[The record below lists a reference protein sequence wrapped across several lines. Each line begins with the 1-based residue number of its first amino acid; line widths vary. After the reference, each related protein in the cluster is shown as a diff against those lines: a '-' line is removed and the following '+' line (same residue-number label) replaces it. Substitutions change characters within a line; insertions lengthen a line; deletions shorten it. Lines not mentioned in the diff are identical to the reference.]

1 MLIMGLLVIAYGL
14 AQLQSSARNAGRID
28 FVGQTVLF
36 ITKPASINLGNALDG
51 NARFWSTV
59 FKTAEIRAEN
69 ERLKSL
75 EASWRQYQ
83 EAVDSLE
90 SQLNNVR
97 RTVGLNAVKGKVK
110 IAADIIAFDPV
121 TSRITLSAGSRQGV
135 EPGQAVV
142 ATAGLV
148 GQIQSVDRNN
158 SQALLVSS
166 PVLRIGAMIGGQ
178 PPVTG
183 LIRGQGP
190 RRLVFELIES
200 SRTYNQG
207 ELVVTSIHSERTP
220 PNIPIGIV
228 LSQEPAQEYGI
239 ARIVVAPTVEISEVR
254 EVFILK

>member
-1 MLIMGLLVIAYGL
+1 MVIAYGL
-14 AQLQSSARNAGRID
+14 AQVQSSARNGGRID
-28 FVGQTVLF
+28 LVGQLVLS
-36 ITKPASINLGNALDG
+36 ITRPASVSLGNALDA
-51 NARFWSTV
+51 NARFWATV
-59 FKTAEIRAEN
+59 SQTERVRAEN
-69 ERLKSL
+69 QRLRAL
-75 EASWRQYQ
+75 ESSWKQYQ

-90 SQLNNVR
+90 SQLSNVR
-97 RTVGLNAVKGKVK
+97 KTLGLQAVKGKEK

-121 TSRITLSAGSRQGV
+121 TSRITLSAGSNQGV

-142 ATAGLV
+142 ATSGLV
-148 GQIQSVDRNN
+148 GQIQSVDGKH

-166 PVLRIGAMIGGQ
+166 PVLRIGAMIAGQ

-190 RRLVFELIES
+190 RRLVFELVES

-207 ELVVTSIHSERTP
+207 EIVVTSIHSERTP

-228 LSQEPAQEYGI
+228 VSQEPAQEYGI
-239 ARIVVAPTVEISEVR
+239 ARIIVAPTVEISEVR